1 LWRQA
6 FDSVGGVDEEKQRQ
20 IALWRLAVL
29 GPLMSSRLE
38 HGDIRAHLTQAAN
51 RTHRLPDG
59 RETILSA
66 RTIEAWHY
74 AYQRGGFAALMPQ
87 DRSDQ
92 GQSRAVRKELADLL
106 LRAKAEKPRRS
117 IRRLIKM
124 MVRAGAARPG
134 ELTKSSVHRLLKA
147 AGLSFRPARA
157 EVQERRPFIMEFV
170 SDLWIGDSM
179 HGPKVIVPSGKLAK
193 SYLLT
198 QLDCATRYA
207 LHSYFAPG
215 ESAVEQEYGFKQ
227 AVLRYGPPRAYYV
240 DRGPAYIAHSLRLI
254 CAELGTR
261 LLHTNKGD
269 CEAKGSIERWHRTVR
284 DELLD
289 ELDGEPLPIGELN
302 SKLWAW
308 LAVEYHGRQHDTTQ
322 RAPHEHLMAQTDQLQ
337 PIPAGKRLDEV
348 FLHREVRKV
357 RSDGTVR
364 YKGKLLEVR
373 PELMGRKVE
382 LRFDPT
388 EPDSLP
394 KAYVHNRFV
403 CDTVVLDRLANN
415 SRQRRRIRLPIATLT
430 PTGIDP
436 IGLIEAEHYQRGHP
450 CWPVPEH
457 DMEDDE

>member
-1 LWRQA
+1 MDQ
-6 FDSVGGVDEEKQRQ
+6 DKQRQ
-20 IALWRLAVL
+20 IALWRLGVL
-29 GPLMSSRLE
+29 GPLMSARLG
-38 HGDIRAHLTQAAN
+38 HGDIRSYLAQAAN

-59 RETILSA
+59 RETMLSA

-74 AYQRGGFAALMPQ
+74 AYQRGGFAALMPR

-92 GQSRAVRKELADLL
+92 GQSRAVRKELCDLL
-106 LRAKAEKPRRS
+106 LRAKAENPRRS

-134 ELTKSSVHRLLKA
+134 ELTKSSVHRLLQA

-157 EVQERRPFIMEFV
+157 EVQERRPFITQCV
-170 SDLWIGDSM
+170 SDLWVGDSM
-179 HGPKVIVPSGKLAK
+179 HGPMVIVPSGKLHK

-198 QLDCATRYA
+198 QLDCATRYTM
-207 LHSYFAPG
+207 HSYFAPG

-240 DRGPAYIAHSLRLI
+240 DRGPAYIADSLRLI

-261 LLHTNKGD
+261 LLHTDKGD
-269 CEAKGSIERWHRTVR
+269 CEAKGSIERWHRTIR

-289 ELDGEPLPIGELN
+289 ELGDESLPIGELN
-302 SKLWAW
+302 SKLWAY
-308 LAVEYHGRQHDTTQ
+308 LSVEYHAREHDTTK
-322 RAPHEHLMAQTDQLQ
+322 RAPHEHLMAQSDQLR
-337 PIPAGKRLDEV
+337 PIPEGKQLDEV

-364 YKGKLLEVR
+364 YQGKLLEVR
-373 PELMGRKVE
+373 PELMKQKVE

-388 EPDSLP
+388 EPDRLP
-394 KAYVHNRFV
+394 KVYVRNRFV

-415 SRQRRRIRLPIATLT
+415 ARQRRRIRLPIATLT

-436 IGLIEAEHYQRGHP
+436 ISLMEAEHYQRGGP
-450 CWPVPEH
+450 CVPAFEEEP
-457 DMEDDE
+457 EDEQ